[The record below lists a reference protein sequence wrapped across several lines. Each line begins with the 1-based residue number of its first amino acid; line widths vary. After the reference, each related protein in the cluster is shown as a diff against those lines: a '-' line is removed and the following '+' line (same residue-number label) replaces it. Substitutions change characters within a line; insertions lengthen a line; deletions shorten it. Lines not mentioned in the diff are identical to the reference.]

1 MKKFTKIA
9 LISALVCLVLGLGV
23 FIGGLALGGTWQGL
37 RESIDHG
44 DYSIDGSDGT
54 YGIYMTEKSED
65 SSSSNQESSV
75 LQEKASNASVYSNV
89 QKIEIDMQSGGL
101 YFEPTN
107 DKELR
112 VSVNGKDGK
121 ETTVRQNGDELEI
134 YNDFRNHKG
143 NVRIYYPEDMN
154 FREISIAMGGGE
166 VAVKGGI
173 KADEFDAELGAGAF
187 HAEEIEATESSWEV
201 GAGEIVLGRIESR
214 DMDFDCGT
222 GSIEAKIAGK
232 QSDFNYDVEC
242 GIGSVKIGNEEYGG
256 VAFDK
261 TINNGQN
268 RQIEISCGIG
278 EIQLSFEQ

>member
-154 FREISIAMGGGE
+154 FREISISMGGGD
-166 VAVKGGI
+166 VAVKGSI
-173 KADEFDAELGAGAF
+173 KADEFDAELGAGVF
-187 HAEEIEATESSWEV
+187 HAEGIEATESSWEV
-201 GAGEIVLGRIESR
+201 GAGEIVLGCIESR

>member
-9 LISALVCLVLGLGV
+9 LISALVCFVLGLGV

-37 RESIDHG
+37 MESIDNG
-44 DYSIDGSDGT
+44 DYSIGDSDGA
-54 YGIYMTEKSED
+54 YGIYMTKKSD
-65 SSSSNQESSV
+65 ASSSSNKKSSV
-75 LQEKASNASVYSNV
+75 LEGKTSNAALYSSV
-89 QKIEIDMQSGGL
+89 QKIEVDMQSGGL
-101 YFEPTN
+101 YFEPSTDGKLN
-107 DKELR
+107 
-112 VSVNGKDGK
+112 VSVNGSDGK
-121 ETTVRQNGDELEI
+121 ETTVRQSGDELEI

-154 FREISIAMGGGE
+154 FREINISMGGGD
-166 VAVKGGI
+166 VAVKGSI
-173 KADEFDAELGAGAF
+173 KADEFDVELGAGAF
-187 HAEEIEATESSWEV
+187 HAEGVETTESSWEV
-201 GAGEIVLGRIESR
+201 GAGEIVLGRVESR

-222 GSIEAKIAGK
+222 GSIEAKLAGK

>member
-154 FREISIAMGGGE
+154 FREISISMGGGD
-166 VAVKGGI
+166 VAVKGSI
-173 KADEFDAELGAGAF
+173 KADEFDAELGTGVF
-187 HAEEIEATESSWEV
+187 HAEGIEATESSWEV
-201 GAGEIVLGRIESR
+201 GAGEIVLGCIESR

>member
-9 LISALVCLVLGLGV
+9 LISALICLVLGLGV

-37 RESIDHG
+37 KESIDHG
-44 DYSIDGSDGT
+44 DYSIGGSDGT
-54 YGIYMTEKSED
+54 YGIYMTEKSND

-75 LQEKASNASVYSNV
+75 PQEKTSNAAVYSNV

-187 HAEEIEATESSWEV
+187 HAEEI
-201 GAGEIVLGRIESR
+201 
-214 DMDFDCGT
+214 
-222 GSIEAKIAGK
+222 
-232 QSDFNYDVEC
+232 
-242 GIGSVKIGNEEYGG
+242 
-256 VAFDK
+256 
-261 TINNGQN
+261 
-268 RQIEISCGIG
+268 
-278 EIQLSFEQ
+278 

>member
-37 RESIDHG
+37 KESIDHG
-44 DYSIDGSDGT
+44 DYSIGGSDGT

-154 FREISIAMGGGE
+154 FREISISMGGGD
-166 VAVKGGI
+166 VAVKGSI
-173 KADEFDAELGAGAF
+173 KADEFDAELGAGVF

-222 GSIEAKIAGK
+222 GSIEAKIAGN
-232 QSDFNYDVEC
+232 QQDFNYDLEC

-268 RQIEISCGIG
+268 REIEISCGIG

>member
-23 FIGGLALGGTWQGL
+23 FLGGLALGGTWQGL
-37 RESIDHG
+37 KESIDHG
-44 DYSIDGSDGT
+44 DYSIGGSDGT

-75 LQEKASNASVYSNV
+75 AQEKTSNAVVYSNV

-107 DKELR
+107 EKELS

-121 ETTVRQNGDELEI
+121 ETTVRQNGEELEI

-143 NVRIYYPEDMN
+143 NVKIYYPEDMT
-154 FREISIAMGGGE
+154 FREISISMGGGD
-166 VAVKGGI
+166 VAVKGSI

-187 HAEEIEATESSWEV
+187 HAEGIEATESSWEV
-201 GAGEIVLGRIESR
+201 GAGEIVLGHVESR

-222 GSIEAKIAGK
+222 GSIEAKLAGK
-232 QSDFNYDVEC
+232 QADFNYDVEC

-256 VAFDK
+256 VAFNK
-261 TINNGQN
+261 TIHNGQN
-268 RQIEISCGIG
+268 REIEISCGIG

>member
-154 FREISIAMGGGE
+154 FREISISMGGGD
-166 VAVKGGI
+166 VAVKGSI
-173 KADEFDAELGAGAF
+173 KADEFDAELGTGVF
-187 HAEEIEATESSWEV
+187 HAEGIEATESSWEV
-201 GAGEIVLGRIESR
+201 GAGEIVLGCIESR

-232 QSDFNYDVEC
+232 QADFNYDVEC

>member
-23 FIGGLALGGTWQGL
+23 FLGGLALGGTWQGL
-37 RESIDHG
+37 KESIDHG
-44 DYSIDGSDGT
+44 DYSIGGSDGT

-75 LQEKASNASVYSNV
+75 AQEKTSNAVVYSNV

-107 DKELR
+107 EKELS

-121 ETTVRQNGDELEI
+121 ETTVRQNGEELEI

-143 NVRIYYPEDMN
+143 NVKIYYPEDMT
-154 FREISIAMGGGE
+154 FREISISMGGGD
-166 VAVKGGI
+166 VAVKGSI

-187 HAEEIEATESSWEV
+187 HAEGIEATESSWEV
-201 GAGEIVLGRIESR
+201 GAGEIVLGHVESR

-222 GSIEAKIAGK
+222 GRIEAKLAGK
-232 QSDFNYDVEC
+232 QADFNYDVEC

-256 VAFDK
+256 VAFEK
-261 TINNGQN
+261 TIQNGQN
-268 RQIEISCGIG
+268 REIEISCGIG

>member
-23 FIGGLALGGTWQGL
+23 FIGGLALGGPWQGL

-44 DYSIDGSDGT
+44 DYSIGGSDGT

-154 FREISIAMGGGE
+154 FREISISMGGGD
-166 VAVKGGI
+166 VAVKGSI
-173 KADEFDAELGAGAF
+173 KADEFDAELGAGVF
-187 HAEEIEATESSWEV
+187 HAEGIEATESSWEV
-201 GAGEIVLGRIESR
+201 GAGEIVLGCIESR

>member
-9 LISALVCLVLGLGV
+9 LISALICLVLGLGV

-37 RESIDHG
+37 KESIDHG
-44 DYSIDGSDGT
+44 DYSIGGSDGT
-54 YGIYMTEKSED
+54 YGIYMTEKLED

-75 LQEKASNASVYSNV
+75 PQEKTSNAAVYSNV
-89 QKIEIDMQSGGL
+89 QKIEINMQSGGL

-154 FREISIAMGGGE
+154 FREISISMGGGD
-166 VAVKGGI
+166 VAVKGSI
-173 KADEFDAELGAGAF
+173 KADEFDAELGAGVF

>member
-37 RESIDHG
+37 KESIDHG
-44 DYSIDGSDGT
+44 DYSIGGSDGT

-75 LQEKASNASVYSNV
+75 PQEKTSNAAVYSNV

-154 FREISIAMGGGE
+154 FREISISMGGGD
-166 VAVKGGI
+166 VAVKGSI
-173 KADEFDAELGAGAF
+173 KADEFDAELGAGVF

-222 GSIEAKIAGK
+222 GSIEAKIAGN
-232 QSDFNYDVEC
+232 QQDFNYDLEC